1 MTRLLTIVASILTL
15 PAGVSLAGSVYLLDF
30 ELRSLEEPVVH
41 HLERYEGK
49 PVLMMFF
56 EPDCS
61 WCYRQV
67 RTINRLGE
75 DCGEGFTALA
85 VGVNGNRTAL
95 QKELRRLRPDF
106 PAYQASPALVQAIGT
121 VDATPLSL
129 LGDANGD
136 FVDWARGYLPTER
149 LREFVQTSGDLHCD
163 RR

>member
-1 MTRLLTIVASILTL
+1 MLTL
-15 PAGVSLAGSVYLLDF
+15 LAGAALASNAYLLDF

-41 HLERYEGK
+41 DLGRYEGK

-75 DCGEGFTALA
+75 DCGAKFTAIA
-85 VGVNGNRTAL
+85 IGVNGNRAAL

-106 PAYQASPALVQAIGT
+106 PAYQASPALMEAIGEI
-121 VDATPLSL
+121 DATPLSL
-129 LGDANGD
+129 LGDSNGD
-136 FVDWARGYLPTER
+136 FLNWARGYLPEDE
-149 LREFVQTSGDLHCD
+149 LAAFIGDRDGPVC
-163 RR
+163 R